1 MRSTPPPPDCT
12 VIHYSAGTEIS
23 PKLTPPPSLLPLTHS
38 FPSPACIVRDEG
50 ARVHHRNQGVQ
61 LQPVH
66 HGVPRSHRLG
76 KLVADV
82 LRLRNPAV
90 LKDDPE
96 EENATIKQSRGARAQ
111 SACW

>member
-1 MRSTPPPPDCT
+1 MRTVQSTTTLLHSHPLRCRYRHLP
-12 VIHYSAGTEIS
+12 H
-23 PKLTPPPSLLPLTHS
+23 PPSLLWAPT
-38 FPSPACIVRDEG
+38 SPACIVRDEG